1 MNEPV
6 EELTIAEAAE
16 RYGVNRR
23 TLQKATERG
32 DIPARHLARGET
44 RAGGNPRHDPVRAED
59 TPVVAIEINS
69 VTLAD
74 ASSLNAA
81 TPAWPGQYQRFLHGA
96 AIRTILEWKI
106 AARAGFREWTPLVAA
121 PGHGRPRA

>member
-32 DIPARHLARGET
+32 DIPARKLAGAYLVDTE
-44 RAGGNPRHDPVRAED
+44 AVR
-59 TPVVAIEINS
+59 
-69 VTLAD
+69 L
-74 ASSLNAA
+74 
-81 TPAWPGQYQRFLHGA
+81 FA
-96 AIRTILEWKI
+96 AIKKARTALGDYLTS
-106 AARAGFREWTPLVAA
+106 RT
-121 PGHGRPRA
+121 